1 MRFRYLLSAKGIT
14 KTPAYRTGRLSPAE
28 GAFAALQR
36 ILRRRAFLHR
46 IGLGAPT
53 DFVRHRFL
61 NQI

>member
-14 KTPAYRTGRLSPAE
+14 KTLSPAE